1 MSNKYYD
8 NYRNPWDEQ
17 EEGCWVIR
25 KSKGCTSMKKV
36 SQEQGTQELEAFHYA
51 MAVCYDVMVNEISNT
66 INNGKPYSISDIALN
81 TIESIGKVVNE
92 RRKNVGI

>member
-8 NYRNPWDEQ
+8 NYNNPWEEQ

-25 KSKGCTSMKKV
+25 KFKGCTSMKKV
-36 SQEQGTQELEAFHYA
+36 SQEQGIQELEAFHYA